1 MPGIPG
7 GRAGKPGGI
16 PGGAAGSA
24 PPACSRQIR
33 QCVWQNS
40 PRFTKIHQVCLFSRD
55 TKIRDDM
62 TSDDQMTIEK

>member
-24 PPACSRQIR
+24 PRNKNISFARFAMKEVR
-33 QCVWQNS
+33 
-40 PRFTKIHQVCLFSRD
+40 PRHRPPGEHKRKQSFNRD
-55 TKIRDDM
+55 
-62 TSDDQMTIEK
+62 

>member
-24 PPACSRQIR
+24 PQ
-33 QCVWQNS
+33 
-40 PRFTKIHQVCLFSRD
+40 RD
-55 TKIRDDM
+55 RHVEM
-62 TSDDQMTIEK
+62 C